1 MRYDVIIVGS
11 GPAGSSTALH
21 LAQINP
27 ALARRT
33 LVLERDKHP
42 RHKLCGGGC
51 VPDVYACL
59 EKLGLDAR
67 EVPQTKAS
75 WGYLH
80 YQGRG
85 FRMRFFADH
94 SFRVVRRNE
103 FDGWLARNVR
113 DCGVELK
120 EETRVLAVRRVP
132 GGAEVETDRG
142 TFTAPVVVGA
152 DGASSLV
159 RRAVCEGVRSSNVA
173 RLVEVLTPEAP
184 PDPAQALEPGAS
196 LMEFGWTPRGIQG
209 YVWSFPTQVG
219 GRPMRNWGVYDS
231 RVLPKRPM
239 GGSLRPVITEWLA
252 GKGYRLDDYEL
263 EGHPIRLF
271 DRRDRFAAPNMLL
284 AGDAAGVDA
293 VFGEGISPA
302 LGYGELAAWSIDDAF
317 ARDDFS
323 FATYRQR
330 VLGSPLGRS
339 LSRRAWS
346 ARQINRLSHPFF
358 QKLMWWRSGP
368 LIAWYIRH
376 VLFNW
381 AAPVAPPV
389 GYGEGERPVEL
400 PLPALPATRPHFGLG
415 RRVRSKARRVE

>member
-21 LAQINP
+21 LAALNP
-27 ALARRT
+27 GLARRT
-33 LVLERDKHP
+33 LVLEREKHP

-80 YQGRG
+80 YRGRG

-103 FDGWLARNVR
+103 FDAWLTRNVR

-120 EETRVLAVRRVP
+120 EETRVLAVRRVEE
-132 GGAEVETDRG
+132 GVEVETDGG

-159 RRAVCEGVRSSNVA
+159 RRTVCEGARSSNIA
-173 RLVEVLTPEAP
+173 RLVEVLTPDAP
-184 PDPAQALEPGAS
+184 ADAAQALAKGDS
-196 LMEFGWTPRGIQG
+196 LMEFGWMPRGIQG
-209 YVWSFPTQVG
+209 YAWSFPTQVA

-231 RVLPKRPM
+231 RVLPKRPL
-239 GGSLRPVITEWLA
+239 GPSLRPVIADWLA
-252 GKGYRLDDYEL
+252 GKGYRLDDHHL

-271 DRRDRFAAPNMLL
+271 DRRDRFSAPHLL
-284 AGDAAGVDA
+284 LVGDAAGVDA

-302 LGYGELAAWSIDDAF
+302 LGYGELAAAAIDDAF

-323 FATYRQR
+323 FDTYRQR
-330 VLGSPLGRS
+330 VLASPLGRS
-339 LSRRAWS
+339 LARRTWS
-346 ARQINRLSHPFF
+346 AKQINRLSHPFF
-358 QKLMWWRSGP
+358 QKLMWWYGGP

-381 AAPVAPPV
+381 AAPVSPPL
-389 GYGEGERPVEL
+389 GYGEAQ
-400 PLPALPATRPHFGLG
+400 PLSPAVQPARPHFGPG
-415 RRVRSKARRVE
+415 RRARSTTRSES